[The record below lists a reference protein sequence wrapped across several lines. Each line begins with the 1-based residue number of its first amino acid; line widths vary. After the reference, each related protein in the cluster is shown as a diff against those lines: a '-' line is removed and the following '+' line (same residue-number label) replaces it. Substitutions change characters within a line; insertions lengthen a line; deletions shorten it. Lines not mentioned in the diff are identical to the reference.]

1 MAIIYNMPVIPSI
14 FRIEATKNK
23 YTILSLVHNRRIFL
37 LFIIDMTKTQLA
49 NKSIKINWKEE
60 AINRSSNPA
69 IFTILK
75 LSWQIWLYLEQRP
88 LEALKQVEAKNLS
101 SSSASLKKL
110 RPGAVLTS
118 TQFRANTNKHVH
130 MRTCLFLFARNW
142 VEVSTAPGPSFL
154 KLFLNFLKLFTC
166 PKQKF

>member
-1 MAIIYNMPVIPSI
+1 MLFRGCPSP
-14 FRIEATKNK
+14 F
-23 YTILSLVHNRRIFL
+23 FL
-37 LFIIDMTKTQLA
+37 LFP
-49 NKSIKINWKEE
+49 WKLTCEFSTVLY
-60 AINRSSNPA
+60 IHYSS
-69 IFTILK
+69 L
-75 LSWQIWLYLEQRP
+75 
-88 LEALKQVEAKNLS
+88 AKNLS

-154 KLFLNFLKLFTC
+154 KLFLNFLKLFDVQSKSFKELRDKRGSFVANLPSPYLLFQWPLC
-166 PKQKF
+166 S